1 MANSRKVPGDARR
14 YQRASLPAAA
24 TWLPLVDFALAE
36 DLGPGDVTS
45 EAVIPAAAQ
54 GEARIE
60 AREPLVVCGLPI
72 AEVILLRVA
81 EDLQLYRTVAEGE
94 SVEAGP
100 LLRIR
105 GPLRAIL
112 AAERTALNFLGRMC
126 GVATLTRCFS
136 NAVADLPCRI
146 VDTRKTLPGWRALD
160 KYATAVG
167 GAENHRRGLYDALLL
182 KDNHVAAAGGVAAAY
197 DRARARAPAHLR
209 IQIEVESE
217 SAARAA
223 VAAGADWLLLDN
235 CEVDTLRSIV
245 NKLGDRATLEAS
257 GGVTLETVRE
267 IAATGVHRVSIGAL
281 THSAPS
287 ADVAL
292 EITPPRAKRG
302 GAPMGRRR
310 ENPKDAPPAEQLR
323 GNPR

>member
-1 MANSRKVPGDARR
+1 M
-14 YQRASLPAAA
+14 PAAA
-24 TWLPLVDFALAE
+24 TWLPLVDLALAE

-45 EAVIPAAAQ
+45 EAVIPVTAQ
-54 GEARIE
+54 GEAHIE
-60 AREPLVVCGLPI
+60 ARQPLVVCGLPV
-72 AEVILLRVA
+72 AEATLRRVA
-81 EDLQLYRTVAEGE
+81 GEFELQRTAAEGDT
-94 SVEAGP
+94 VEAGP

-112 AAERTALNFLGRMC
+112 TAERTALNFLGRMC
-126 GVATLTRCFS
+126 GVATLTRRFS
-136 NAVADLPCRI
+136 DAVADLRCRI
-146 VDTRKTLPGWRALD
+146 VDTRKTLPGWRILD

-182 KDNHVAAAGGVAAAY
+182 KDNHLAVAGGVAKAY
-197 DRARARAPAHLR
+197 GLARAHAPPHLR

-217 SAARAA
+217 TEAAAA

-235 CEVDTLRSIV
+235 CSCETLRSIAREF
-245 NKLGDRATLEAS
+245 GDRTTLEAS
-257 GGVTLETVRE
+257 GGITLDTVRE

-292 EITPPRAKRG
+292 EITSRG
-302 GAPMGRRR
+302 A
-310 ENPKDAPPAEQLR
+310 A
-323 GNPR
+323 